1 MDNGGERRKEV
12 ERTRGR
18 GEEMGERGGE
28 GGKREEGKGKEERR
42 EGREREEGNEGR
54 VESEVE
60 GEEEKLFISD
70 TILFQRCVELLN
82 TLPEL
87 SHKAEMIC
95 SKATLVLADTTCIH
109 GIDHT
114 ASCGQ
119 AEQMAEV
126 FDGLIKTMKMQVM
139 SNLKP
144 HLRQPFQY

>member
-1 MDNGGERRKEV
+1 
-12 ERTRGR
+12 
-18 GEEMGERGGE
+18 MGERGGE
-28 GGKREEGKGKEERR
+28 GEEGRR
-42 EGREREEGNEGR
+42 RGRRGR
-54 VESEVE
+54 GRRS
-60 GEEEKLFISD
+60 GGRGISD
-70 TILFQRCVELLN
+70 TILFQHCVELLN